1 MPRNAL
7 PEATAATPAKRSLKR
22 GAGLLLSMSVISTV
36 CFLLLVLWINWQK
49 PRLQPEP
56 LNRELRTI
64 IDRIPGKSDAVIYVG
79 LKDIRESRL
88 WKEVIPDSLKQAPLF
103 KPQERLAS
111 LMKVAKINPSL
122 DIDTLLISFKRHG
135 YKEQNFLAVAWGNS
149 FSKKLPAS
157 FLRTRSTA
165 VEQIGGQQCY
175 ALDST
180 LWLCP
185 LGARQIAV
193 TNNKKMLEGFLVPT
207 GSFYQRDLLTARL
220 INKAVYKSH
229 LWFALPSAA
238 WTSGALQSL
247 TSANRDMKSL
257 GNLNRIKHLALS
269 VKFNDGITAQSEW
282 VYNSPQTAW
291 FASTFL
297 WGAVRLS
304 ELSGT
309 RTSESTRQ
317 LLKKIGIQQNLESVM
332 IHADLPLEFFQ
343 AAKQKK

>member
-122 DIDTLLISFKRHG
+122 DIDTLLISFKR
-135 YKEQNFLAVAWGNS
+135 
-149 FSKKLPAS
+149 PA
-157 FLRTRSTA
+157 
-165 VEQIGGQQCY
+165 
-175 ALDST
+175 ALIIYS
-180 LWLCP
+180 
-185 LGARQIAV
+185 
-193 TNNKKMLEGFLVPT
+193 
-207 GSFYQRDLLTARL
+207 L
-220 INKAVYKSH
+220 IFKS
-229 LWFALPSAA
+229 
-238 WTSGALQSL
+238 
-247 TSANRDMKSL
+247 
-257 GNLNRIKHLALS
+257 RIQPA
-269 VKFNDGITAQSEW
+269 
-282 VYNSPQTAW
+282 
-291 FASTFL
+291 
-297 WGAVRLS
+297 
-304 ELSGT
+304 
-309 RTSESTRQ
+309 
-317 LLKKIGIQQNLESVM
+317 
-332 IHADLPLEFFQ
+332 
-343 AAKQKK
+343 